1 MFGIVWLDFDFKA
14 MSKYDARL
22 KEWYERTNGGKLDE
36 VSGTKLHIVEHGV
49 GAKKG
54 EEATAS
60 KGSVSRPCDTDSPAH
75 HLLHDGHGIFRR
87 IL

>member
-60 KGSVSRPCDTDSPAH
+60 KGSVADLVIPIV
-75 HLLHDGHGIFRR
+75 LLIIFA
-87 IL
+87 